1 MLSFASL
8 FVGLVFGIVPVTVVA
23 TAPVVRVEL
32 YLDGERVA
40 DLGKPFEARLDLGC
54 EPAPHEL
61 VAVGYDDRGRQV
73 DRIRQ
78 WINRPRPPAEAT
90 LLLEPGSGGKE
101 RFAKLSWRCLTEEN
115 PRSMTVTL
123 DDVPLPAE
131 DPAAI
136 ALPPHD
142 PSKVHS
148 LKAVLDFGG
157 GVVATTETIFGGPR
171 RTEAFTEMTAAA
183 VELPGGGGLPAASD
197 LTGWFESRGRPLE
210 VAAVEEGPREVV
222 VLCEGSALASLQ
234 KLFRYRTTAFEPSL
248 PEDAVLRYVWPVAQ
262 SATQSAMRTNVYPI
276 TRPLGPGDGSLSWI
290 ATRRLDWPAWRP
302 GEQRISDAL
311 AVAALA
317 AADGERRRA
326 VVLLLGPEA
335 ADASLL
341 SPVETTAFLGHLRVP
356 LVVWAVGAKSAPKA
370 TPWGDATPITTAR
383 QFDAA
388 VAALFEK
395 LARQRIVWVEG
406 THLPQDVQ
414 AGALAGE
421 VRMAR

>member
-8 FVGLVFGIVPVTVVA
+8 FVGLVFGIVPVKVVA

-32 YLDGERVA
+32 YLDGERVG
-40 DLGKPFEARLDLGC
+40 DLREPFEARLDLGC

-61 VAVGYDDRGRQV
+61 VAVGYDARGRQV

-101 RFAKLSWRCLTEEN
+101 RIARLSWRCLTEEN
-115 PRSMTVTL
+115 PRSITVTL
-123 DDVPLPAE
+123 DDVPLAAE
-131 DPAAI
+131 DPSAI

-142 PSKVHS
+142 PTKVHA
-148 LKAVLDFGG
+148 LKAVLDFGR
-157 GVVATTETIFGGPR
+157 GVVATAEAIFGGPR
-171 RTEAFTEMTAAA
+171 RSEAFTEMTAVA
-183 VELPGGGGLPAASD
+183 VETPDGAALPPAAD
-197 LTGWFESRGRPLE
+197 LTGWFESRGAPLE

-222 VLCEGSALASLQ
+222 VLSEGSALAQLR

-262 SATQSAMRTNVYPI
+262 TAAQSEMRTNVYPI

-290 ATRRLDWPAWRP
+290 AARRLDWPAWRP

-341 SPVETTAFLGHLRVP
+341 SPAEATEFLGHLRVP
-356 LVVWAVGAKSAPKA
+356 LVVWAVGAKPPSNA
-370 TPWGDATPITTAR
+370 TPWGSATPITTAR

-388 VAALFEK
+388 VASLFEK
-395 LARQRIVWVEG
+395 LGRQRIVWVEG

-414 AGALAGE
+414 AGALATG

>member
-8 FVGLVFGIVPVTVVA
+8 FVGLVFGIVPVKVVA

-32 YLDGERVA
+32 YLDGESVA
-40 DLGKPFEARLDLGC
+40 NLGEPFEARLDLGC

-61 VAVGYDDRGRQV
+61 VAVGYDARGRQV

-78 WINRPRPPAEAT
+78 WVNRPRPPAEAT
-90 LLLEPGSGGKE
+90 LLLEPGSGGTG
-101 RFAKLSWRCLTEEN
+101 RIARLSWRCLTEEN
-115 PRSMTVTL
+115 PRSIAVTL
-123 DDVPLPAE
+123 DDAPLASEEPS
-131 DPAAI
+131 AI

-142 PSKVHS
+142 PTRVHS
-148 LKAVLDFGG
+148 LKAVLDFGR
-157 GVVATTETIFGGPR
+157 GVVATAETIFGGPR
-171 RTEAFTEMTAAA
+171 RTEAFTEMTAVA
-183 VELPGGGGLPAASD
+183 VETTDGAGLPPASD
-197 LTGWFESRGRPLE
+197 LTGLFESRGRPLE

-222 VLCEGSALASLQ
+222 VLCEGSAFAPLR
-234 KLFRYRTTAFEPSL
+234 KLFRYRTDEFEPPL
-248 PEDAVLRYVWPVAQ
+248 PVDTVLRYVWPVAT

-290 ATRRLDWPAWRP
+290 ATRRLDWPAWRS
-302 GEQRISDAL
+302 GQQRISDAL

-335 ADASLL
+335 ADASLFAP
-341 SPVETTAFLGHLRVP
+341 SEATAYLGHLRVP
-356 LVVWAVGAKSAPKA
+356 LLIWTVGAKSPQKE
-370 TPWGDATPITTAR
+370 TPWGSATPITTAR

-388 VAALFEK
+388 VASLFEK
-395 LARQRIVWVEG
+395 LSRQRIVWVEG
-406 THLPQDVQ
+406 THLPQDVL
-414 AGALAGE
+414 AGALATG

>member
-8 FVGLVFGIVPVTVVA
+8 FVGLVFGIVPVAVVA
-23 TAPVVRVEL
+23 TAPVARVEL
-32 YLDGERVA
+32 YLDGSRVA
-40 DLGKPFEARLDLGC
+40 DLREPFEARLDLGC

-73 DRIRQ
+73 DRVRQ
-78 WINRPRPPAEAT
+78 WVNRPRPPAEAT
-90 LLLEPGSGGKE
+90 LLLEPGSGGRE
-101 RFAKLSWRCLTEEN
+101 RLARLSWRCLTAEN
-115 PRSMTVTL
+115 PLTIAVAL
-123 DDVPLPAE
+123 DDVPLAAE
-131 DPAAI
+131 DPSAI

-148 LKAVLDFGG
+148 LKAVLDFGR
-157 GVVATTETIFGGPR
+157 GVVATAETIFGGPR
-171 RTEAFTEMTAAA
+171 RTEAFTEMTAVA
-183 VELPGGGGLPAASD
+183 VETTDGASLPPASD
-197 LTGWFESRGRPLE
+197 LTGLFESRGVPLE

-222 VLCEGSALASLQ
+222 VLCEGSALSPLR
-234 KLFRYRTTAFEPSL
+234 KIFRYRTTEFEPPL
-248 PEDAVLRYVWPVAQ
+248 PEDAVLRYVWPVAT

-290 ATRRLDWPAWRP
+290 ATRRLDWPAWRS
-302 GEQRISDAL
+302 GQQRISDAL

-335 ADASLL
+335 ADASLFAP
-341 SPVETTAFLGHLRVP
+341 SEATAYLGHLRVP
-356 LVVWAVGAKSAPKA
+356 LLIWTVGAKSPQKE
-370 TPWGDATPITTAR
+370 TPWGSATPITTAR

-388 VAALFEK
+388 VASLFEK
-395 LARQRIVWVEG
+395 LSRQRIVWVEG
-406 THLPQDVQ
+406 THLPQDVL
-414 AGALAGE
+414 AGALATG

>member
-1 MLSFASL
+1 MLSFTSL
-8 FVGLVFGIVPVTVVA
+8 FVGLVFGIVPVRVVA

-40 DLGKPFEARLDLGC
+40 DLREPFEARLDLGC

-101 RFAKLSWRCLTEEN
+101 RIARLSWRCLTEEN

-123 DDVPLPAE
+123 DDVPLAVE
-131 DPAAI
+131 DPSAI
-136 ALPPHD
+136 ALPRHD

-148 LKAVLDFGG
+148 LKAVLDFGR
-157 GVVATTETIFGGPR
+157 GVVATAEAIFGGPR
-171 RTEAFTEMTAAA
+171 RTEAFTEMTAVA
-183 VELPGGGGLPAASD
+183 VELPDGGGLPPASD

-222 VLCEGSALASLQ
+222 VLCEGSALASLR
-234 KLFRYRTTAFEPSL
+234 KIFRYRTTAFEPSL

-262 SATQSAMRTNVYPI
+262 SAAQTAMRTNVYPI

-302 GEQRISDAL
+302 GGQRISDAL

-335 ADASLL
+335 EDASLFAP
-341 SPVETTAFLGHLRVP
+341 SEATAFLGHLRVP
-356 LVVWAVGAKSAPKA
+356 LVVWTVGGKAAQKA
-370 TPWGDATPITTAR
+370 TPWGSATPITTAR

>member
-1 MLSFASL
+1 MLSFSSL

-23 TAPVVRVEL
+23 TAPVARVEL
-32 YLDGERVA
+32 YLDGSRVA
-40 DLGKPFEARLDLGC
+40 DLREPFETRLDLGC

-73 DRIRQ
+73 DRVRQ
-78 WINRPRPPAEAT
+78 WVNRPRPPAEAT
-90 LLLEPGSGGKE
+90 LLLEPGSGGRE
-101 RFAKLSWRCLTEEN
+101 RRARLSWRCLTAEN
-115 PRSMTVTL
+115 PVSIVVTL
-123 DDVPLPAE
+123 DDVPLAAE
-131 DPAAI
+131 DPSAI

-148 LKAVLDFGG
+148 LKAVLDFGR
-157 GVVATTETIFGGPR
+157 GVVATAETIFGGPR
-171 RTEAFTEMTAAA
+171 RTEAFTEMTAVA
-183 VELPGGGGLPAASD
+183 VETTDGAGLPPASD
-197 LTGWFESRGRPLE
+197 LTGLFESRGVPLE

-222 VLCEGSALASLQ
+222 VLCEGSALSPLR
-234 KLFRYRTTAFEPSL
+234 KIFRYRTTEFEPPL
-248 PEDAVLRYVWPVAQ
+248 PEDAVLRYVWPVAT

-290 ATRRLDWPAWRP
+290 ATRRLDWPAWRS
-302 GEQRISDAL
+302 GQQRISDAL

-335 ADASLL
+335 ADASLFAP
-341 SPVETTAFLGHLRVP
+341 SEATAYLGHLRVP
-356 LVVWAVGAKSAPKA
+356 LLIWTVGAKSPQKE
-370 TPWGDATPITTAR
+370 TPWGSATPITTAR

-388 VAALFEK
+388 VASLFEK
-395 LARQRIVWVEG
+395 LSRQRIVWVEG

-414 AGALAGE
+414 AGALATG

>member
-8 FVGLVFGIVPVTVVA
+8 FVGLVFGIVPVTVLA

-40 DLGKPFEARLDLGC
+40 DLKEPFEARLDLGC

-61 VAVGYDDRGRQV
+61 VAVGYDARGRQV
-73 DRIRQ
+73 DRVRQ
-78 WINRPRPPAEAT
+78 WVNRPRPPAEAT
-90 LLLEPGSGGKE
+90 LVLEPGSGGTG
-101 RFAKLSWRCLTEEN
+101 RRARLSWRCLTEEN
-115 PRSMTVTL
+115 PRSIAVTL
-123 DDVPLPAE
+123 DDVPLAAE
-131 DPAAI
+131 DPSAI

-142 PSKVHS
+142 SSKVHTLS
-148 LKAVLDFGG
+148 AILDFGR
-157 GVVATTETIFGGPR
+157 GVVATAEMIFGGPR
-171 RTEAFTEMTAAA
+171 RTEAFTEMTAVA
-183 VELPGGGGLPAASD
+183 VETTDGAGLPPASD
-197 LTGWFESRGRPLE
+197 LTGLFESRGVPLE
-210 VAAVEEGPREVV
+210 VAAVEEGPRKVV
-222 VLCEGSALASLQ
+222 VLCEGSALAPLR
-234 KLFRYRTTAFEPSL
+234 KIFRYRTTEFEPPL
-248 PEDAVLRYVWPVAQ
+248 PEDAVLRYAWPVAT

-290 ATRRLDWPAWRP
+290 ATQRLDWPAWRP
-302 GEQRISDAL
+302 GGQRISDAL
-311 AVAALA
+311 AVAALS

-341 SPVETTAFLGHLRVP
+341 SPAEAAAFLGHLRVP
-356 LVVWAVGAKSAPKA
+356 LLVWTVGAKSPPKA
-370 TPWGDATPITTAR
+370 TPWGSATPITTAR

-388 VAALFEK
+388 VASLFER

-414 AGALAGE
+414 TGALATG
-421 VRMAR
+421 VGMAR

>member
-8 FVGLVFGIVPVTVVA
+8 FVGLVVGIVPVKLVA

-40 DLGKPFEARLDLGC
+40 DLREPFETPLDLGC

-61 VAVGYDDRGRQV
+61 VAVGYDVRGRQV
-73 DRIRQ
+73 DRVRQ
-78 WINRPRPPAEAT
+78 WVNRPRPPAEAT
-90 LLLEPGSGGKE
+90 LLLEPGSGGTG
-101 RFAKLSWRCLTEEN
+101 RLARLSWRCLTEEN
-115 PRSMTVTL
+115 PRSIAVTL
-123 DDVPLPAE
+123 DDVPLAAE
-131 DPAAI
+131 DPSAI
-136 ALPPHD
+136 ALPQHD

-148 LKAVLDFGG
+148 LKAVLDFGR

-171 RTEAFTEMTAAA
+171 RTEAFTEMTAVA
-183 VELPGGGGLPAASD
+183 VELPDGGGLPPASD
-197 LTGWFESRGRPLE
+197 RTGWFESRGRPLE

-222 VLCEGSALASLQ
+222 VLCEGSALGLLQ
-234 KLFRYRTTAFEPSL
+234 KIFRYRTKAFEPAL
-248 PEDAVLRYVWPVAQ
+248 PEGVVLRYVWPVVR
-262 SATQSAMRTNVYPI
+262 SATQSAMRTNIYPI

-290 ATRRLDWPAWRP
+290 ATRRLDWPAWRR
-302 GEQRISDAL
+302 GGQRISDAL

-335 ADASLL
+335 EDASLL
-341 SPVETTAFLGHLRVP
+341 SPAEVTAFLGHLRVP
-356 LVVWAVGAKSAPKA
+356 LVVWAVGAKSPPKA
-370 TPWGDATPITTAR
+370 TPWGSATPITTAR

-414 AGALAGE
+414 AGALVGE